1 VDGDRVRTTW
11 AQLAVGA
18 APAVPVAGCLVVE
31 VTGPGRP
38 DLRALDALARL
49 VLAARRCGGEVRVA
63 DATGELAPLLAVT
76 GLDAAVR
83 LS

>member
-1 VDGDRVRTTW
+1 VARVRTTW
-11 AQLAVGA
+11 AQLSRGA
-18 APAVPVAGCLVVE
+18 APCVPADGDRLVVE

-49 VLAARRCGGEVRVA
+49 VLAARRSGGQVRVA
-63 DATGELAPLLAVT
+63 DGTGELAPLLALT
-76 GLDAAVR
+76 GLDRAVR